1 MRKIKKKIKNILSLF
16 KKIKKYPF
24 AKNKYIKYYRKL
36 AIKENYILLDS
47 QHGNNINGNIYYIL
61 KELNDNKIYENYKLF
76 VVVNANKIVE
86 VKTFLNNKNINKAEV
101 VKLNSKKYF
110 KLLASCKYLFNDT
123 SFFSN
128 FIKKEGQVYTNVW
141 HGTPLKC
148 LGKSTSEGY
157 HEIGNVQKNFLVSD
171 YLLEP
176 NEYMM
181 EHMINDYML
190 ENICKAKVLLAGYPR
205 NTVFFD
211 DGTKSKIRKEL
222 GIENKYVMA
231 YMPTYRDNRK
241 QKDEIEFI
249 SEMLSKLDKE
259 LKNEQILYVNL
270 HPFIGDKIEYN
281 FKHIKKFPKEY
292 ETYEF
297 LSVTDCL
304 ITDYSSVFFDYA
316 NTKNKIIL
324 FTYDLEEYFENRG
337 CYISLD
343 ELPFPKVDTINALVS
358 EINNNKIPD
367 YTEFLKTYCSFDRIS
382 VTKELCEKVILNK
395 TNDIIVKDIKDNKKK
410 NILIYAGSLA
420 KNGLTS
426 SLLNLLNTV
435 DLKENNYILTFSVN
449 SVKNH
454 KKTLKLFNDDVKYI
468 STMGKTN
475 ATIFEKMMMY
485 LYFKYNFGKIFLKK
499 IERIYQDDIKRNYGD
514 VKFDSVI
521 QFCGYGAKRTMLYS
535 QFDCNTI
542 IYVHSD
548 MKKEIETRGNQ
559 KEHLL
564 KYAYNKYDKVAVV
577 SESLIEK
584 TKYFVD
590 EKKIYLVDNVIDYKT
605 IINKGNKEIKFD
617 DDTVCSIELE
627 ELIEILNDKSKI
639 KFINVGRFSFE
650 KGHIRLID
658 AFNKFWKQN
667 KNSYLIII
675 GGHGNLYRKTC
686 DYIEELD
693 CSSNIILIKSILN
706 PFPIVKKCNCF
717 VLSSIYEGFGLCL
730 VEADILGLTCFSVDI
745 EGPKKF
751 ILSNN
756 GNIVEN
762 SEKGIYKGMVDY
774 IEGKLNKMNA
784 DYEKYNKNAIDE
796 FLSLFRSMEDEK

>member
-1 MRKIKKKIKNILSLF
+1 MKKIKRKIKKILSLF
-16 KKIKKYPF
+16 KKVKKYSF
-24 AKNKYIKYYRKL
+24 TKNKYIKYYRKL
-36 AIKENYILLDS
+36 DIIDNYILLDS

-76 VVVNANKIVE
+76 LVVNANKINE
-86 VKTFLNNKNINKAEV
+86 VKIFLNKKNITKVEI

-128 FIKKEGQVYTNVW
+128 FIKKDGQVYTNVW

-148 LGKSTSEGY
+148 LGKSMNESY

-171 YLLEP
+171 YLLYP

-181 EHMINDYML
+181 RHMINDYML

-211 DGTKSKIRKEL
+211 NDVKSRIRKEL
-222 GIENKYVMA
+222 GISDKYVMA
-231 YMPTYRDNRK
+231 YMPTYRDNKK
-241 QKDEIEFI
+241 QADEIEFI
-249 SEMLSKLDKE
+249 SDMLSKIDKK
-259 LKNEQILYVNL
+259 LKNNQILYVNL

-297 LSVTDCL
+297 LSATDCL

-337 CYISLD
+337 CYISLE
-343 ELPFPKVDTINALVS
+343 ELPFPKVNTITKLIK
-358 EINNNKIPD
+358 EINNNIIPD
-367 YTEFLKTYCSFDRIS
+367 YTEFLKTYCSFDRKTI
-382 VTKELCEKVILNK
+382 TKELCEKVILGKN
-395 TNDIIVKDIKDNKKK
+395 NDIIVKDIKDNKKE
-410 NILIYAGSLA
+410 NVLIFTGNLA

-435 DLKENNYILTFSVN
+435 DLKEKNYILTFAVS
-449 SVKNH
+449 SVKKH
-454 KKTLKLFNDDVKYI
+454 KKTLKLFSDDVKYI

-475 ATIFEKMMMY
+475 ATILEKIMMY
-485 LYFKYNFGKIFLKK
+485 LYFKYSFGKIFVKK
-499 IERIYQDDIKRNYGD
+499 VEKIYQDDIKRNYGN
-514 VKFDSVI
+514 VKFDTVI
-521 QFCGYGAKRTMLYS
+521 QFGGYGAKKTMLFS
-535 QFDCNTI
+535 QFDCNSI

-564 KYAYNKYDKVAVV
+564 KYAYNKYSKVAVV
-577 SESLIEK
+577 SESLIER

-590 EKKIYLVDNVIDYKT
+590 EKKLYLVDNVIDYKT
-605 IINKGNKEIKFD
+605 IINKGNKEIEFD
-617 DDTVCSIELE
+617 NDTLCSIELE
-627 ELIEILNDKSKI
+627 ELKKILNDKTKV
-639 KFINVGRFSFE
+639 KFINVGRFSKE

-667 KNSYLIII
+667 KDSYLIII
-675 GGHGNLYRKTC
+675 GGHGNIYGKTC
-686 DYIEELD
+686 DYIKELD
-693 CSSNIILIKSILN
+693 CSSNIILIRSMLN
-706 PFPIVKKCNCF
+706 PFPIVKKCDCF
-717 VLSSIYEGFGLCL
+717 VLSSFYEGFGLCL

-762 SEKGIYKGMVDY
+762 SENGIYKGMNDY
-774 IEGKLNKMNA
+774 VEGKLNKMNV
-784 DYEKYNKNAIDE
+784 DYEKYNKNAINE
-796 FLSLFRSMEDEK
+796 FLSLFRSKDDEK